1 MASTSVMNGSLM
13 GVYIGS
19 TLIAHS
25 TEGSISLSMD
35 TRDISSKD
43 SAGSRALLEGMKS
56 GSISVSALYTE
67 DSAYGADELFVAMAA
82 RTPLAVKFSTEVSGD
97 HFWSASSYL
106 TSLEVSASTEDNMTY
121 SATFELTGAIT
132 YAAVS

>member
-1 MASTSVMNGSLM
+1 MSTAGVMNGTLM

-43 SAGSRALLEGMKS
+43 SAGARALLEGMKS
-56 GSISVSALYTE
+56 GSISVSALYSE
-67 DSAYGADELFVAMAA
+67 DGAYGADELYTAMAA

-106 TSLEVSASTEDNMTY
+106 TSLEISASTEDNMSF
-121 SATFELTGAIT
+121 SATFELTGTISYT
-132 YAAVS
+132 AVS

>member
-1 MASTSVMNGSLM
+1 MNGTLM

-43 SAGSRALLEGMKS
+43 SAGARALLEGMKS
-56 GSISVSALYTE
+56 GSISVSALYSE
-67 DSAYGADELFVAMAA
+67 DGAYGADELYTAMQS
-82 RTPLAVKFSTEVSGD
+82 RLPLAVKFSTEVSGD

-106 TSLEVSASTEDNMTY
+106 TSLEVSASTEDNMTF
-121 SATFELTGAIT
+121 SAQFELTGAIT
-132 YAAVS
+132 YTAVS

>member
-1 MASTSVMNGSLM
+1 MATAGVMNGTLM

-43 SAGSRALLEGMKS
+43 SAGARALLEGMKS
-56 GSISVSALYTE
+56 GSISVSALYSE
-67 DSAYGADELFVAMAA
+67 DGAYGADELYTAMAA

-106 TSLEVSASTEDNMTY
+106 TSLEVSASTEDNMTF

-132 YAAVS
+132 YTAVS

>member
-1 MASTSVMNGSLM
+1 MPTANIMNGTLL
-13 GVYIGS
+13 GVYVGT
-19 TLIAHS
+19 TLVAHA

-43 SAGSRALLEGMKS
+43 SAGTRALLEGMKS
-56 GSISVSALYTE
+56 GSISMSALYAE
-67 DSAYGADELFVAMAA
+67 DAAYGADELYTAMAA

-97 HFWSASSYL
+97 HFWSASAYL
-106 TSLEVSASTEDNMTY
+106 TSLEVSASTEDNVTY
-121 SATFELTGAIT
+121 SASFELTGAIT

>member
-56 GSISVSALYTE
+56 GSIAVSALYTE

>member
-1 MASTSVMNGSLM
+1 MATAGVMNGTLM

>member
-1 MASTSVMNGSLM
+1 MATSGVMNGTLM
-13 GVYIGS
+13 GIYIGS
-19 TLIAHS
+19 TLVAHA

-43 SAGSRALLEGMKS
+43 SAGTRALLEGMKS
-56 GSISVSALYTE
+56 GSISMSALYAE
-67 DSAYGADELFVAMAA
+67 DGAYGADDLYTAMAA

-97 HFWSASSYL
+97 HFWSASAYL
-106 TSLEVSASTEDNMTY
+106 TSLEVSAGTEDNVTY